1 MTFADAFILVL
12 PALAVLL
19 AAGWLSG
26 YIENVA
32 YRMHGSQGSI
42 GDGGLKPA
50 QIEGE
55 YNEARQQLGQLRER
69 RTELEHN
76 LSELHKERAFLAGQ
90 EQAMASIHKNFVAEA
105 GYPTQ
110 GQQGFFIKM
119 DGPAAAMPFAGLASV
134 QMAIG
139 GRRQVRLVV
148 WGLAAAEARAFATN
162 WAGEGASLTLMRP
175 FDGRLFWHET

>member
-32 YRMHGSQGSI
+32 YRMHGAQGL
-42 GDGGLKPA
+42 GDSGLKPA
-50 QIEGE
+50 EIEGE
-55 YNEARQQLGQLRER
+55 YNEARRQMGLLRER
-69 RTELEHN
+69 RTELESD
-76 LSELHKERAFLAGQ
+76 LADLHKERAFLASQ
-90 EQAMASIHKNFVAEA
+90 EQAMADLHKNFVAEA
-105 GYPTQ
+105 GYPVN
-110 GQQGFFIKM
+110 GQQGFYFKM
-119 DGPAAAMPFAGLASV
+119 DGRAAAMPFAGLASM

-139 GRRQVRLVV
+139 GRRQVRLIV
-148 WGLAAAEARAFATN
+148 WGMGPAEARNFATS

-175 FDGRLFWHET
+175 FEGRLFWHEA

>member
-32 YRMHGSQGSI
+32 YRMHGAQGTGES
-42 GDGGLKPA
+42 GLKPA

-55 YNEARQQLGQLRER
+55 YNEARQQLGKLRER
-69 RTELEHN
+69 RTELEQD

-90 EQAMASIHKNFVAEA
+90 EQAMASTHKNFVAEA

-110 GQQGFFIKM
+110 GQQGFYIKM
-119 DGPAAAMPFAGLASV
+119 DGPASVMPFAGLASV

-139 GRRQVRLVV
+139 GRRQVRLIV
-148 WGLAAAEARAFATN
+148 WGLGPAEARAFAIN